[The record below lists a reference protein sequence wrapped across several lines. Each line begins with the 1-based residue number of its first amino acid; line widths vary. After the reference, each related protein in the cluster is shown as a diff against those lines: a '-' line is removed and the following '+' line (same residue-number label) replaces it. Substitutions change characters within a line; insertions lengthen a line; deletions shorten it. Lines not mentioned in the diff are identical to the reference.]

1 MLGRTLLAAL
11 LVSAVAAVPAV
22 AQTRRCEDPG
32 ERWVRRPPAE
42 LGLDPERLQEAL
54 DWASTHTGA
63 SVAVYRHGCLAR
75 ESRLDLATAQL
86 PLDGWSMTKTV
97 TALLVGRAVTLGL
110 FDVDEPIGRLF
121 PAADAEHAAITPRRL
136 LTFTSG
142 LRVNWGRDLAPQ
154 PDRVRDALSLPFD
167 HQPGSAWQY
176 HQSAVTLLAAAVERA
191 VGEDLQAFAQ
201 RELFARVGIP
211 RHFWSW
217 ERDRAGNTEG
227 WAHLHMRGYGWARLG
242 QLLLRGGTWRGAR
255 LIADDYMRAMTAPG
269 AVNNAYGFLLWLN
282 RGGSYV
288 LPDVEG
294 QDEGTGPL
302 IASAPPDTLVMAGSG
317 EQRVYAI
324 PSRDMVI
331 VRLGE
336 RGSREG
342 DTRVSLWTGRGGE
355 VDNEIVRRVLRAVTD
370 VPYDDPGPYR
380 GSELRLPPADTGV
393 VGDATDVEEVLGGLG
408 AGPRAPRG
416 CSPAGCS

>member
-1 MLGRTLLAAL
+1 MKRLLPIAAVLAAL
-11 LVSAVAAVPAV
+11 LGAAPGA
-22 AQTRRCEDPG
+22 AATAGCGDPG
-32 ERWVRRPPAE
+32 ERWDRRPAGE
-42 LGLDPERLQEAL
+42 LGFDPARLQDAL
-54 DWASTHTGA
+54 DWASAHISA

-75 ESRLDLATAQL
+75 ESRVDLATAQL

-110 FDVDEPIGRLF
+110 LDIDEPIGRLF
-121 PAADAEHAAITPRRL
+121 PEADAEHAALTPREL

-142 LRVNWGRDLAPQ
+142 LRVNWVRDLAPE

-167 HQPGSAWQY
+167 HPPGTAWQY
-176 HQSAVTLLAAAVERA
+176 HQSAVTLLAAAVQRA
-191 VGEDLQAFAQ
+191 VGEDLQDFAQ
-201 RELFARVGIP
+201 RELFGRVGIP
-211 RHFWSW
+211 RHFWIW

-242 QLLLRGGTWRGAR
+242 QLLLRGGTWRGTR
-255 LIADDYMRAMTAPG
+255 LISADYMRQMTTPG

-294 QDEGTGPL
+294 QDEGNGPI

-324 PSRDMVI
+324 PSRDVVI

-342 DTRVSLWTGRGGE
+342 DTRASLWTGRGGE
-355 VDNEIVRRVLRAVTD
+355 VDNEIVRRVMRAVTD

-380 GSELRLPPADTGV
+380 GSDLRLPPADSGV
-393 VGDATDVEEVLGGLG
+393 VGDATDVEEVLGGFG
-408 AGPRAPRG
+408 AGPRAPAG
-416 CSPAGCS
+416 CTPAGCS